1 MGISSI
7 VLSLDEKHLY
17 MTDSGSFAETSIQ
30 NPRGSLYEIDIED
43 SHAIRPVIYKRLA
56 YPTGLAMNSQGDL
69 LYLCE
74 TFNNRILRVFV
85 GDEGNYVTSV
95 FH

>member
-1 MGISSI
+1 
-7 VLSLDEKHLY
+7 

-30 NPRGSLYEIDIED
+30 NPRGSLFEIDLED
-43 SHAIRPVIYKRLA
+43 QFAIRPILHKRLA
-56 YPTGLAMNSQGDL
+56 YPTGLALNSQGDL

-74 TFNNRILRVFV
+74 TFSNRILRVFV
-85 GDEGNYVTSV
+85 GDEGNYVSSV